1 MATKKATKKTAAKK
15 AAGATKAR
23 SAEAV
28 LKGSDL
34 ASAVAA
40 QEVVAGAA
48 GEVDVIAIAAH
59 RIELANEILAHVGE
73 KIDAMEKRGESRQDL
88 DCAAYTAFMHCIQ
101 ASQAGRDED
110 SVVEDLRSVLHE
122 AKDATPTAV

>member
-1 MATKKATKKTAAKK
+1 MATKKATKKTGVKK

-23 SAEAV
+23 SAEVAS
-28 LKGSDL
+28 KGAELEST
-34 ASAVAA
+34 VATR
-40 QEVVAGAA
+40 EVVAGA